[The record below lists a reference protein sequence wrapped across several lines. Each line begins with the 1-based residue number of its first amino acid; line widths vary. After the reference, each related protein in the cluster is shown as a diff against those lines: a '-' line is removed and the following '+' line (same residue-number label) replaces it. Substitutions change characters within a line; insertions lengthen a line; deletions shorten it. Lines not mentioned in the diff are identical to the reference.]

1 MPCVGSNMAHRFSP
15 ASSWRMAQRLLL
27 AIVGGYFLAV
37 GIAALMSLALSRV
50 MPPSEAGTL
59 MAMLAF
65 VIYLALLLWAFAERR
80 SARLWWVLGLGGA
93 LAFGGAEMLPALTG
107 APHG

>member
-1 MPCVGSNMAHRFSP
+1 MTLSAWCIT
-15 ASSWRMAQRLLL
+15 QRLLL
-27 AIVGGYFLAV
+27 AIAGGYLLAA
-37 GIAALMSLALSRV
+37 GFAALMALALSRV

-80 SARLWWVLGLGGA
+80 LTRLWGLLGVCGPLI
-93 LAFGGAEMLPALTG
+93 FGVVEVFPVVTG
-107 APHG
+107 AHGG